1 MTLPVMV
8 RKNFRCVIVDPRTD
22 FSLCTGITV
31 NVPSGLTR
39 QQAIDYVT
47 GAIATEISRYA
58 ASEALGFGPFGPD
71 TNWSDIVT

>member
-1 MTLPVMV
+1 MV
-8 RKNFRCVIVDPRTD
+8 RKSLRCVIVDPTNCNVN
-22 FSLCTGITV
+22 LCTGIMI

>member
-1 MTLPVMV
+1 MV
-8 RKNFRCVIVDPRTD
+8 RKSLQCVIVD
-22 FSLCTGITV
+22 SSNHNINLCTGISV